1 MGHWVSK
8 KIVTEKSVSSIS
20 SGHLAIAGAMLLP
33 LVGIGMLAFIHRDDF
48 RRWRWDSVEHWML
61 LASAIFVTASHALMV
76 VLLCMK
82 PKDKAAS
89 DEDRAG

>member
-1 MGHWVSK
+1 
-8 KIVTEKSVSSIS
+8 
-20 SGHLAIAGAMLLP
+20 
-33 LVGIGMLAFIHRDDF
+33 
-48 RRWRWDSVEHWML
+48 ML
-61 LASAIFVTASHALMV
+61 LASVVFVTASHALMV